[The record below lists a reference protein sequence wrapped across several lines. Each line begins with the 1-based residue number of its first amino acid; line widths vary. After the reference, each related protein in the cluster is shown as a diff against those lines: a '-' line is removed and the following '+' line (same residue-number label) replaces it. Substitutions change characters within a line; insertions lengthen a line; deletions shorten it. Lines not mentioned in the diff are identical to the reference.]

1 MTTTGGSTSTKSPA
15 PSAAPTVRPRRR
27 LSTAEYRRII
37 EEGILR
43 PGDRVELIEGE
54 MLLMPPTSNDH
65 TWGVTRL
72 NRLFM
77 RHEAGNFVLQTQ
89 STIHLAEG
97 FSPDPDFILLQPR
110 EDDYRNP
117 PATARD
123 VLLVIEVSISS
134 LRYDLQQKARLYAQ
148 AMVPE
153 LWVLDVPGR
162 TLHQLRNPGASGYRE
177 HTTASEGQ
185 IVSPQLAPSVRLAVA
200 DILPPN
206 AG

>member
-1 MTTTGGSTSTKSPA
+1 MERVYNMATRGQHGSKPSARRQGTMTTTGGSTSTKSPA

-110 EDDYRNP
+110 EDDYRHP
-117 PATARD
+117 PATARHTP
-123 VLLVIEVSISS
+123 
-134 LRYDLQQKARLYAQ
+134 R
-148 AMVPE
+148 
-153 LWVLDVPGR
+153 PGR
-162 TLHQLRNPGASGYRE
+162 TPAPCH
-177 HTTASEGQ
+177 
-185 IVSPQLAPSVRLAVA
+185 SPDPPPAPAPPRQPRPRAA
-200 DILPPN
+200 D
-206 AG
+206 